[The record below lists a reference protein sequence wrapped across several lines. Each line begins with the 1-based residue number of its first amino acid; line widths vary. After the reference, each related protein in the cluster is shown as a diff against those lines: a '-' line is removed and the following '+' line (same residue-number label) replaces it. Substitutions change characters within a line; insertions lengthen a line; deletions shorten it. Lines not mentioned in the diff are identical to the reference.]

1 MRKLL
6 LFAAIA
12 GILGPEHVDA
22 KGKPTATTPGTYKD
36 WNNLDE
42 IEIVQ
47 TLRLSDYS
55 KVVALPLDT
64 SAAVLPKDDP
74 EAMQKVLARATD
86 LFLEGLKEG
95 VKDHQKNMPVEA
107 RAGETPAG
115 GDANLL
121 LLRAKLTK
129 IDPGSH
135 AARYFAGMGAGAGKV
150 ALSCEVVDGKS
161 GDVLLRIQHERR
173 SGFGVFGGSDEKVMT
188 KSLREV
194 GKDIGK
200 ALGAFKGAATK
211 H

>member
-6 LFAAIA
+6 LLAAIV
-12 GILGPEHVDA
+12 GILCAEHADA
-22 KGKPTATTPGTYKD
+22 KGKPPATTPGTYKE
-36 WNNLDE
+36 WNDLDE

-74 EAMQKVLARATD
+74 QAMQKVLARATD

-95 VKDHQKNMPVEA
+95 MKDHQKNMPVEA
-107 RAGETPAG
+107 QVGEPTAG
-115 GDANLL
+115 GDAHLL
-121 LLRAKLTK
+121 LLRAKLTT

-135 AARYFAGMGAGAGKV
+135 AARAFAGFGAGAGRV
-150 ALSCEVVDGKS
+150 ALSCEVVSGKS
-161 GDVLLRIQHERR
+161 GDVLLRIQHEKR
-173 SGFGVFGGSDEKVMT
+173 SGWGMFGGSDEKVMT

-200 ALGAFKGAATK
+200 ALGAFKDAAAK